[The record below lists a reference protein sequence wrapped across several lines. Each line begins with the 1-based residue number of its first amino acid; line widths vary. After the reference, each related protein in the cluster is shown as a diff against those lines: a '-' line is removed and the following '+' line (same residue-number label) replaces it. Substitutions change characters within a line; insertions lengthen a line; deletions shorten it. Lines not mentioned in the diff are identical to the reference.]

1 MLNICCFNFQFHI
14 PPMDALPIPDFKI
27 SQGKEALPL
36 AKSSIT
42 ELYLK
47 LVRQISTYFRLSLVA
62 KFNHVLINMF

>member
-47 LVRQISTYFRLSLVA
+47 LVRQISTYFLLFFVA
-62 KFNHVLINMF
+62 LLQNIIMF